1 MIEKN
6 DFKLEVD
13 VTKILETCMAEI
25 KRSSTNWYLDL
36 DASNHIIIDKNLVT
50 NIVTWPIIQNII
62 IANGVGFFVAE

>member
-50 NIVTWPIIQNII
+50 NIVT
-62 IANGVGFFVAE
+62 